1 MKKLYLLIFFLIPLN
16 SFAIEKNTTFNKEL
30 FLNAQKSGKTVVI
43 NSWNKTCSTCAAQ
56 SVVLKEAKNEFK
68 DVLFLSF
75 EQTVDTDVAE
85 FLKIDYWTTI
95 VIYKNNKEIA
105 RSIGQTNKSK
115 IYSFIQKEI

>member
-1 MKKLYLLIFFLIPLN
+1 MKKLYLLILFLIPLN

-30 FLNAQKSGKTVVI
+30 FLKAQKSGKTVVI

-56 SVVLKEAKNEFK
+56 SVVLKKAKNEFK
-68 DVLFLSF
+68 DVMFLSF